1 MGTTVVPGRGTH
13 AEIDREIMRAWTRK
27 DGTVVTNTD
36 CHLTRTAHYHI
47 RRENGEPKVIMV
59 TDIDRMP
66 EAGTWLYKEM
76 SEDMN
81 PYYYDCPLKLLDIC
95 PLPNVEGQ
103 ALEWA
108 KQWRESVRQFHARQ
122 EQIKNIRAGHIIELN
137 SGDLGVVTRFVGLR
151 KKTIVAAFKD
161 KGSDEFKEYRVP
173 PSMIRRVL

>member
-1 MGTTVVPGRGTH
+1 MGTTVVTGRGTH
-13 AEIDREIMRAWTRK
+13 TEIDRELMQTWMRE

-36 CHLTRTAHYHI
+36 CHLARTAHYHI

-59 TDIDRMP
+59 TVIHRMP
-66 EAGTWLYKEM
+66 VGKWSYKEM

-95 PLPNVEGQ
+95 PLPSVGGR
-103 ALEWA
+103 ALGWA
-108 KQWRESVRQFHARQ
+108 KEWREQVRQFHARK
-122 EQIKNIRAGHIIELN
+122 EQIKNIRPGHIIELN
-137 SGDLGVVTRFVGLR
+137 SGLLGVVTKFVGLR